1 MTTLATVP
9 GGEIPRHKSWGKS
22 IRKGVFTG
30 AAVGVSCAAI
40 TIAAGTWGDY
50 PTRMLIKTEARIL
63 FSPAHVVEAKVLR
76 GGPKDPAWVCWGPGH
91 PVHAC
96 QPFLPDKDMPPSCI
110 EPIASFPI
118 PSRPLVREIY
128 GGTGKWGPPHPC
140 PGIQIGEK
148 VVSEKGVDFPPHPIP
163 EWVMPA
169 PEK

>member
-9 GGEIPRHKSWGKS
+9 GGEIPRNKSWGKS

-40 TIAAGTWGDY
+40 IIAAGTWGDY

-96 QPFLPDKDMPPSCI
+96 QAFTPDKDMPPSCI
-110 EPIASFPI
+110 EPIDSFPV
-118 PSRPLVREIY
+118 SVRPLVREIY
-128 GGTGKWGPPHPC
+128 GGTKEWGPPHPC
-140 PGIQIGEK
+140 LGIRIGEE
-148 VVSEKGVDFPPHPIP
+148 VVSKQGVTFPPIP

-169 PEK
+169 PKK